1 MSFRFL
7 IPFLLALWLI
17 ACGELAP
24 PDLRQAQALNLQLTR
39 SVHACIN
46 RQDWTGLHKLFAPRV
61 RYRGRALGAA
71 EQELPRS
78 NFLANYRQLLQ
89 IYHPGQ
95 FTLRQLY
102 SAGAYHVVVEGLTT
116 NPDTVYPICL
126 IYTIEHHQ
134 ISRVC
139 AY

>member
-1 MSFRFL
+1 MSLRFL
-7 IPFLLALWLI
+7 TPFLLALGLT

-24 PDLRQAQALNLQLTR
+24 PDLRRAQTINLQLTR

-46 RQDWTGLHKLFAPRV
+46 RQDWPSLDKLFAPRI

-71 EQELPRS
+71 EQEMPRS
-78 NFLANYRQLLQ
+78 NFLTQYRQVLRISQ
-89 IYHPGQ
+89 PGQ

-116 NPDTVYPICL
+116 KPDTAYPICL